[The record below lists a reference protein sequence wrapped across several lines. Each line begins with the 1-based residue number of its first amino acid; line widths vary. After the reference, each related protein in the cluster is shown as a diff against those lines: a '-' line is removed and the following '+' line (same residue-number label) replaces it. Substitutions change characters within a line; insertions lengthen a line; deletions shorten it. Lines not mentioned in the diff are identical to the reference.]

1 MPSRRPIDPRLLAA
15 FQAAAVAPQE
25 EEPSAGP
32 PSRLDVIRR
41 HLEAQPGPAPD
52 FGAEPDLEAAQQDD
66 ATTNFRAGMLAA
78 GQSFL
83 GNRGAVGRVQQTNA
97 AESAALAE
105 KERRRRA
112 LQEWAGQQDRQRVAE
127 ADLLSRASA
136 AEESARATQEKLSQ
150 AQESINI
157 KGRLA
162 DAKITGRAGGG
173 AKAEAKK
180 IQQGLKN
187 TSDLRKEFNSLPAV
201 KNFREVSVSFAKA
214 KGAAATPSA
223 AGDMALIFTYMKLL
237 DPNSTVREGEYASA
251 QNAAG
256 TPDRIRAQFNKV
268 VDGEILAP
276 AQRADFIAQAEKL
289 MSAQRAQYDE
299 SVGMYSR
306 LAQKSGL
313 SPEDVVG
320 SSPPA
325 LPAPTPKGP
334 TTPSES
340 TPPIPPKRTLLRT
353 GTNKKTGKRV
363 VEYSDGTREE
373 M

>member
-25 EEPSAGP
+25 EEASAGP

-105 KERRRRA
+105 KDRRRRA
-112 LQEWAGQQDRQRVAE
+112 MQEWAAQQDRQRLSE

-136 AEESARATQEKLSQ
+136 PMPSKNAELENRKLDIEQQKVDIQREKAAKS
-150 AQESINI
+150 
-157 KGRLA
+157 KGKGGGGDGKRLPPSTIEGLA
-162 DAKITGRAGGG
+162 DLPVAEQQVDELANEFRRLGMGGISGR
-173 AKAEAKK
+173 
-180 IQQGLKN
+180 
-187 TSDLRKEFNSLPAV
+187 
-201 KNFREVSVSFAKA
+201 VS
-214 KGAAATPSA
+214 GAATDILGLRFTDSAEYNAAAKRAMQAAGRILEGGKLA
-223 AGDMALIFTYMKLL
+223 AGDEVK
-237 DPNSTVREGEYASA
+237 YAAMLPRPGDS
-251 QNAAG
+251 
-256 TPDRIRAQFNKV
+256 
-268 VDGEILAP
+268 
-276 AQRADFIAQAEKL
+276 
-289 MSAQRAQYDE
+289 
-299 SVGMYSR
+299 
-306 LAQKSGL
+306 
-313 SPEDVVG
+313 EDVVVQKVQG
-320 SSPPA
+320 MKAFLRSLASQRAKGLKESGYQVAPSLVPA
-325 LPAPTPKGP
+325 
-334 TTPSES
+334 ED
-340 TPPIPPKRTLLRT
+340 TPPIPPKRTILRT